1 MKKKYYAITTEM
13 VFKKTVLVPIEEV
26 KDIERAEKIV
36 DAAVKNCTVMV
47 LDEDA
52 ECNTYPSEYA
62 DKNGMYELTED
73 QAECY
78 QIIGNGDIDYTH
90 SYK

>member
-13 VFKKTVLVPIEEV
+13 VFKKTVLVPVEEV
-26 KDIERAEKIV
+26 EDIEQAKEIV
-36 DAAVKNCTVMV
+36 DAAVEDCTIML
-47 LDEDA
+47 LDADA

-62 DKNGMYELTED
+62 DQNGMYELTKE

-78 QIIGNGDIDYTH
+78 QVLQKGE
-90 SYK
+90 

>member
-1 MKKKYYAITTEM
+1 MNKKKYYAITTEM
-13 VFKKTVLVPIEEV
+13 VFKKTVLVPIEEA
-26 KDIERAEKIV
+26 KDIEQAERIV
-36 DAAVKNCTVMV
+36 DAAVEDCTVMV

-52 ECNTYPSEYA
+52 ECNTYSSEYA

-78 QIIGNGDIDYTH
+78 QIIRNGDDN
-90 SYK
+90 

>member
-1 MKKKYYAITTEM
+1 MKKYYAITTEM
-13 VFKKTVLVPIEEV
+13 VFKKTVLVPIQKVENIEQAEEIVDTAV
-26 KDIERAEKIV
+26 KD
-36 DAAVKNCTVMV
+36 CTIIL

-62 DKNGMYELTED
+62 DKNGMYELTKD

-78 QIIGNGDIDYTH
+78 QIICEN
-90 SYK
+90 

>member
-1 MKKKYYAITTEM
+1 MVDIMKKNYYAITTEM
-13 VFKKTVLVPIEEV
+13 VFKKTILVPIEEV
-26 KDIERAEKIV
+26 ENIEQAEEIV
-36 DAAVKNCTVMV
+36 DAAVEDCTIM
-47 LDEDA
+47 LFDEDA

-78 QIIGNGDIDYTH
+78 QIIRNGDDN
-90 SYK
+90 

>member
-13 VFKKTVLVPIEEV
+13 VFKKTVLVPIEEA
-26 KDIERAEKIV
+26 KDIEQAERIV
-36 DAAVKNCTVMV
+36 DAAVEDCTVMV

-78 QIIGNGDIDYTH
+78 QIIRNGDDN
-90 SYK
+90 

>member
-1 MKKKYYAITTEM
+1 ML
-13 VFKKTVLVPIEEV
+13 F
-26 KDIERAEKIV
+26 
-36 DAAVKNCTVMV
+36 
-47 LDEDA
+47 DEDA

-78 QIIGNGDIDYTH
+78 QIIRNGDDN
-90 SYK
+90 

>member
-1 MKKKYYAITTEM
+1 MLKKKYYAITTEM

-26 KDIERAEKIV
+26 KDIEQAERIV
-36 DAAVKNCTVMV
+36 DAAVEDCTVVV

-62 DKNGMYELTED
+62 DKDGMYELTED
-73 QAECY
+73 EEECY
-78 QIIGNGDIDYTH
+78 QIIQSGE
-90 SYK
+90 

>member
-13 VFKKTVLVPIEEV
+13 VFKKTILVPIEEV
-26 KDIERAEKIV
+26 ENIEQAEEIV
-36 DAAVKNCTVMV
+36 DAAVEDCTI
-47 LDEDA
+47 LLIDEDA
-52 ECNTYPSEYA
+52 ECDTYPSEYA

-78 QIIGNGDIDYTH
+78 QIIGNGDDN
-90 SYK
+90 

>member
-26 KDIERAEKIV
+26 KDIEQAERIV
-36 DAAVKNCTVMV
+36 DAAVEDCTVMV

-52 ECNTYPSEYA
+52 ECNTYTSEYA
-62 DKNGMYELTED
+62 DENGMYELTEKES
-73 QAECY
+73 ECY
-78 QIIGNGDIDYTH
+78 QIICE
-90 SYK
+90 K

>member
-26 KDIERAEKIV
+26 KDIEQAERIV
-36 DAAVKNCTVMV
+36 NAAVEDCTVMV

-52 ECNTYPSEYA
+52 ECNTYLSEYA
-62 DKNGMYELTED
+62 DENGMYELTDEES
-73 QAECY
+73 ECY
-78 QIIGNGDIDYTH
+78 QIIRKGE
-90 SYK
+90 

>member
-1 MKKKYYAITTEM
+1 MKKNYYAITTEM
-13 VFKKTVLVPIEEV
+13 VFKKTILVPIEEV
-26 KDIERAEKIV
+26 ENIEQAEEIV
-36 DAAVKNCTVMV
+36 DAAVEDCTIM
-47 LDEDA
+47 LFDEDA

-78 QIIGNGDIDYTH
+78 QIIRNGDDN
-90 SYK
+90 

>member
-26 KDIERAEKIV
+26 KDIEQAERIV
-36 DAAVKNCTVMV
+36 DAAVEDCTVMV

-52 ECNTYPSEYA
+52 ECNTYTSEYA
-62 DKNGMYELTED
+62 DENGMYELTEKES
-73 QAECY
+73 ECY
-78 QIIGNGDIDYTH
+78 QVICE
-90 SYK
+90 K